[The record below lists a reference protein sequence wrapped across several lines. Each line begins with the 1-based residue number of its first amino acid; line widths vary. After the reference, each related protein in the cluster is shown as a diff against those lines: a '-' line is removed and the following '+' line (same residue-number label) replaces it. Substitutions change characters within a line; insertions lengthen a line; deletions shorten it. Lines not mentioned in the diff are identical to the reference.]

1 MNVGKLLAN
10 CTVQKNLPLYKA
22 LVKFTLYYY
31 WRLSGGWVSCGFIG
45 HFWAVC
51 HLVCHEKCHC
61 CILAKEKMLL
71 WVPHTFLWYWILE
84 FIWNSFLIV
93 CWLYVLSETID
104 TSFQGQL
111 TCHFHS
117 LEGLI
122 IWAGFCLWFFFPF
135 CHFITQEEGCLQV
148 IKDTPFWYTVITFS
162 ADTAVF
168 FDSIAG
174 FAFRSGFFGFVSDG
188 FCFACRLDGSRDTFF
203 IWICKKQHI

>member
-122 IWAGFCLWFFFPF
+122 IRVGFCLWFFSILSFHNPGRRLF
-135 CHFITQEEGCLQV
+135 AGDQGHPLLINNIYLFSRHSCFLWFYRRFCLQ
-148 IKDTPFWYTVITFS
+148 IWFFWFCLWWFLLCMSLRWIQRH
-162 ADTAVF
+162 F
-168 FDSIAG
+168 FH
-174 FAFRSGFFGFVSDG
+174 
-188 FCFACRLDGSRDTFF
+188 LNL
-203 IWICKKQHI
+203 

>member
-1 MNVGKLLAN
+1 M
-10 CTVQKNLPLYKA
+10 
-22 LVKFTLYYY
+22 
-31 WRLSGGWVSCGFIG
+31 
-45 HFWAVC
+45 
-51 HLVCHEKCHC
+51 
-61 CILAKEKMLL
+61 
-71 WVPHTFLWYWILE
+71 
-84 FIWNSFLIV
+84 
-93 CWLYVLSETID
+93 LSETID

-122 IWAGFCLWFFFPF
+122 IWVGFCLWFFFPF

-162 ADTAVF
+162 ADTAGF

-188 FCFACRLDGSRDTFF
+188 FCFACCLDGSRDTFF
-203 IWICKKQHI
+203 IWIVKNNTSKWSSSQFLVSVKPGKPWTPEILFSGMLLCCKKKDNQAWEN